1 MTQKTPNNMSN
12 LSTTTFPG
20 APVQHDAANKT
31 PRLTVV
37 GAGIGDPELITLK
50 AVKALGQAD
59 VVLYDA
65 LVSAELLDYVPSGA
79 ARIYVGKRRSHKAFT
94 QDEINEMI
102 VGYAKDYGHV
112 VRLKGGDPFVFGRG
126 FEEMQYAQSQGVVVD
141 YVPGIS
147 SAIAAPA
154 AAGIPVTLR
163 GASRSFW
170 VLTATTDTGAFNP
183 EIAVAAQTEA
193 TLVILM
199 GLSKIADITA
209 AFLQAGKHSLP
220 IAIIQNATLPEQQVI
235 VGTMADIAEKT
246 QQANTASPAVIVA
259 GAVVQNR
266 LALEHLMTQEITAIH

>member
-1 MTQKTPNNMSN
+1 MSN
-12 LSTTTFPG
+12 LSTTTIAG
-20 APVQHDAANKT
+20 TPVLKDAASKT

-37 GAGIGDPELITLK
+37 GAGIGDPELMTLK
-50 AVKALGQAD
+50 AVRVLGQAD

-65 LVSAELLDYVPSGA
+65 LVSPDLLEYAPSGA

-94 QDEINEMI
+94 QEEINEMI

-126 FEEMQYAQSQGVVVD
+126 FEEMQYAQSHGVAVE

-170 VLTATTDTGAFNP
+170 VLTATTDAGVFNP
-183 EIAVAAQTEA
+183 EIALAAQTDA

-199 GLSKIADITA
+199 GLSKIADIAA
-209 AFLQAGKHSLP
+209 AFLQTGKDNLP

-235 VGTMADIAEKT
+235 VGTIADIVEKT
-246 QQANTASPAVIVA
+246 RQANTASPAVIVA
-259 GAVVQNR
+259 GAVVHNR
-266 LALEHLMTQEITAIH
+266 LALEQLMIQEISTLPS